1 MQLNFCAAAHFR
13 YQLTQHT
20 KENKQNKKSKPDNN
34 GNGDGNDDQGSAT
47 DDSRKQ
53 VCQLQRFAKGR
64 RGRVMR
70 GAQGSGRLD

>member
-1 MQLNFCAAAHFR
+1 MAHFR

-34 GNGDGNDDQGSAT
+34 GNGDQGSAT

-64 RGRVMR
+64 RGRVMQ
-70 GAQGSGRLD
+70 GAQGSGRLDYIN